1 MSVFN
6 RLAFSVKLW
15 ITFLPGILF
24 SLAALLLTLF
34 LSMPILTAKV
44 GFGSVADHAQS
55 VEIAQPVMP
64 HILIEKPYTNNK
76 KVDTTPLL
84 NLEKEAG
91 TSFAN
96 ALTVEAELE
105 SGWALVWQGLQLKQQ
120 NLMSLVHWS
129 LAAMPAEKEIW
140 EERVDGAEKS
150 LSTALEAAQ
159 ADHSLWSDEVSQR
172 LPIWQEWTKNY
183 KQQWQ
188 QLAATIEPEASV
200 IMPIASEPVKI
211 VKPIVKSSPLSSLV
225 IVLLATALM
234 WWLLMALLWL
244 VYFKQVWKPGVFQSG
259 LKAGQGDE
267 MQWLVLAWRSRQQEQ
282 QQLVQSLKHW
292 DDYQKKLS
300 DQMSVLHS
308 AKIKTQQW
316 LLEQSQAQQTLSSS
330 LSRMQQSAGEM
341 TQFLERG
348 GSQVSGSLAQAQQ
361 GQQTV
366 SQMRQTM
373 MTFTIELTAIQKAI
387 TRLVAD
393 SQAVG
398 QVLKAIQGISEQIAM
413 LSLNAAIEAARAG
426 EYGRGFA
433 VVADE
438 VRKLANKTQE
448 STDEIKKIVENIQS
462 ATEDVDAALTRSRTT
477 NVQGL
482 SSTQTTL
489 DWLGP
494 LTTGLQQAGTDIQNT
509 QLQVV
514 RLQNQIEQI
523 PSQKKAWTERDP
535 QELLQ
540 TVDGLKELLKQK
552 PN

>member
-1 MSVFN
+1 
-6 RLAFSVKLW
+6 
-15 ITFLPGILF
+15 
-24 SLAALLLTLF
+24 
-34 LSMPILTAKV
+34 
-44 GFGSVADHAQS
+44 
-55 VEIAQPVMP
+55 
-64 HILIEKPYTNNK
+64 
-76 KVDTTPLL
+76 
-84 NLEKEAG
+84 
-91 TSFAN
+91 
-96 ALTVEAELE
+96 
-105 SGWALVWQGLQLKQQ
+105 
-120 NLMSLVHWS
+120 
-129 LAAMPAEKEIW
+129 
-140 EERVDGAEKS
+140 
-150 LSTALEAAQ
+150 
-159 ADHSLWSDEVSQR
+159 
-172 LPIWQEWTKNY
+172 
-183 KQQWQ
+183 
-188 QLAATIEPEASV
+188 
-200 IMPIASEPVKI
+200 
-211 VKPIVKSSPLSSLV
+211 
-225 IVLLATALM
+225 
-234 WWLLMALLWL
+234 
-244 VYFKQVWKPGVFQSG
+244 
-259 LKAGQGDE
+259 
-267 MQWLVLAWRSRQQEQ
+267 
-282 QQLVQSLKHW
+282 
-292 DDYQKKLS
+292 
-300 DQMSVLHS
+300 
-308 AKIKTQQW
+308 
-316 LLEQSQAQQTLSSS
+316 
-330 LSRMQQSAGEM
+330 
-341 TQFLERG
+341 
-348 GSQVSGSLAQAQQ
+348 
-361 GQQTV
+361 
-366 SQMRQTM
+366 MRQTM